1 MSHYTQDEVL
11 ELINLA
17 EEQQLDNRE
26 ILEKYSYSQLLEIS
40 NGIGA
45 DWMPESLRTL
55 IDTLNPTLKA
65 VALIHDVEFY
75 EGGTREQFYASNR
88 RFYDNGIKAAK
99 WNYAWYNPLRYHV
112 IWQAWKYWKLL
123 DEFGLWAWETEP
135 AIIDETALKGVIE
148 EGK

>member
-1 MSHYTQDEVL
+1 MSHYTLQQIIVLIDLAKEQKLANCKILDKYEYDEVL
-11 ELINLA
+11 SIA
-17 EEQQLDNRE
+17 
-26 ILEKYSYSQLLEIS
+26 

-45 DWMPESLRTL
+45 DWMPESLRSL

-75 EGGTREQFYASNR
+75 EGGTREQFHSSNC

-99 WNYAWYNPLRYHV
+99 STYGWYNPLRYHV
-112 IWQAWKYWKLL
+112 MWQAWKYWRLL

-135 AIIDETALKGVIE
+135 AIIDETAPKGVIE
-148 EGK
+148 GK

>member
-1 MSHYTQDEVL
+1 MSHYTLQQIIALIDLAKEQKLANCKVLDKYEYDEAL
-11 ELINLA
+11 SIA
-17 EEQQLDNRE
+17 
-26 ILEKYSYSQLLEIS
+26 

-99 WNYAWYNPLRYHV
+99 YTYGWYNPLRYHV
-112 IWQAWKYWKLL
+112 MWQAWKYWKLL
-123 DEFGLWAWETEP
+123 DEFGLWAWETDP
-135 AIIDETALKGVIE
+135 VIIDETAPQGVIE
-148 EGK
+148 GK